1 MNTLVSCHGI
11 AKILAHRTLFEGL
24 SLHVHPKDRIGL
36 IGANGSGK
44 TSLLSILAGAEPPD
58 EGERMA
64 KRGLKIGWV
73 EQEPS
78 FDLEQTVEQSIE
90 AALEAADPVGA
101 IDPVERLVRVGTSL
115 SRLGFAEPE
124 QPLGTLSGGFKK
136 RLAIARALVIE
147 PELMLLD
154 EPTNH
159 LDLAGILWLE
169 DFLSAAAFAYVV
181 VTHDRAF
188 LQRVTHQIVE
198 IDPRHP
204 DGLLQLEGDYAAFVE
219 KRAAALQ
226 ARTKE
231 RETLANKVHREV
243 EWLRRGP
250 KARTSKSHAR
260 IQTAET
266 LITNLQQMKTEDRRL
281 ETDFS
286 FDATGRKTR
295 RLLVAKGIGCT
306 RGGRRLFSG
315 LDLLLKPGLRIG
327 LVGNNGTGK
336 SSLLKVLGGELEP
349 DEGSIKRAEGLRV
362 VTFEQQRESL
372 DPDQSLKQALA
383 GQGDQVIYADRPIH
397 VVGWARRFGFRDE
410 QLEMPVGRLSGGEQ
424 AKAAIARLVV
434 QPADLLMLDEPT
446 NDLDIQTLEVLETSL
461 LQFPGAVVLVTHD
474 RLLLDRV
481 ADLLLGL
488 SGDGETTLLADAAQ
502 WEAWIRKPPKPRA
515 KAKKADPR
523 KAKKRKPGLSYLD
536 KREFEGMEE
545 TIITAERT
553 LEQAR
558 AAIAD
563 PTVATEAETLQER
576 QAALETAEAQVERLY
591 ARWAELDAKRQGLD
605 DQE

>member
-1 MNTLVSCHGI
+1 MSTLVSCHGI

-24 SLHVHPKDRIGL
+24 SLHIHPKDRIGL

-58 EGERMA
+58 EGERMV

-78 FDLEQTVEQSIE
+78 FDLEQTVEQSVE
-90 AALEAADPVGA
+90 TALSSADPDDE
-101 IDPVERLVRVGTSL
+101 IDPVERQVRVGAGL

-124 QPLGTLSGGFKK
+124 QPLGTLSGGWQK

-169 DFLSAAAFAYVV
+169 DFLSAASFAYVV

-188 LQRVTHQIVE
+188 LQRVTRRIVE

-204 DGLLQLEGDYAAFVE
+204 GGLLQIEGDYANFVE
-219 KRAAALQ
+219 KSAVALQ
-226 ARTKE
+226 ARAKG
-231 RETLANKVHREV
+231 REALANKVRREV

-260 IQTAET
+260 IQTAEA
-266 LITNLQQMKTEDRRL
+266 LITDLQQMKTEDRRL

-295 RLLVAKGIGCT
+295 RLLAAKGIGCT

-327 LVGNNGTGK
+327 LVGGNGAGK
-336 SSLLKVLGGELEP
+336 SSLLKVLGGELTP

-362 VTFEQQRESL
+362 VTFEQQHESL

-383 GQGDQVIYADRPIH
+383 GRGDQVIYAGRPIH
-397 VVGWARRFGFRDE
+397 VKGWARRFGFRDE

-446 NDLDIQTLEVLETSL
+446 NDLDIQTLEVLESSL
-461 LQFPGAVVLVTHD
+461 LEFPGAVVLVTHD

-488 SGDGETTLLADAAQ
+488 SGEGEATLLADAAQ
-502 WEAWIRKPPKPRA
+502 WEAWTREPSRPRA
-515 KAKKADPR
+515 RAKKVDPR
-523 KAKKRKPGLSYLD
+523 KVKKCKSGLGYLD

-545 TIITAERT
+545 AILEAEET

-563 PTVATEAETLQER
+563 PVVAADAEALQER
-576 QAALETAEAQVERLY
+576 QAALEAAEAQVERLY
-591 ARWAELDAKRQGLD
+591 ARWAELDARRQGLYE
-605 DQE
+605 QE

>member
-1 MNTLVSCHGI
+1 MSTLVSCHGI

-24 SLHVHPKDRIGL
+24 GLHIHPKDRIGL

-58 EGERMA
+58 EGERMV

-78 FDLEQTVEQSIE
+78 FDLEQTVEQSVE
-90 AALEAADPVGA
+90 TALSSADPDDE
-101 IDPVERLVRVGTSL
+101 IDPVERQVRVGAGL

-124 QPLGTLSGGFKK
+124 QPLGTLSGGWQK

-169 DFLSAAAFAYVV
+169 DFLSAASFAYVV

-188 LQRVTHQIVE
+188 LQRVTRRIVE

-204 DGLLQLEGDYAAFVE
+204 GGLLQIEGDYANFVE
-219 KRAAALQ
+219 KSAVALQ
-226 ARTKE
+226 ARAKG
-231 RETLANKVHREV
+231 REALANKVRREV

-260 IQTAET
+260 IQTAEA
-266 LITNLQQMKTEDRRL
+266 LITDLQQMKTEDRRL

-295 RLLVAKGIGCT
+295 RLLAAKGIGCT

-327 LVGNNGTGK
+327 LVGGNGAGK
-336 SSLLKVLGGELEP
+336 SSLLKVLGGELTP

-362 VTFEQQRESL
+362 VTFEQQHESL

-383 GQGDQVIYADRPIH
+383 GRGDQVIYAGRPIH
-397 VVGWARRFGFRDE
+397 VKGWARRFGFRDE

-446 NDLDIQTLEVLETSL
+446 NDLDIQTLEVLESSL
-461 LQFPGAVVLVTHD
+461 LEFPGAVVLVTHD

-488 SGDGETTLLADAAQ
+488 SGEGEATLLADAAQ
-502 WEAWIRKPPKPRA
+502 WEAWTREPSRPRA
-515 KAKKADPR
+515 RAKKVDPR
-523 KAKKRKPGLSYLD
+523 KVKKCKSGLGYLD

-545 TIITAERT
+545 AILEAEET

-563 PTVATEAETLQER
+563 PVVAADAEALQER
-576 QAALETAEAQVERLY
+576 QAALEAAEAQVERLY
-591 ARWAELDAKRQGLD
+591 ARWAELDARRQGLYE
-605 DQE
+605 QE

>member
-1 MNTLVSCHGI
+1 MDTLVSCRNI
-11 AKILAHRTLFEGL
+11 AKILAHRTLFAGL
-24 SLHVHPKDRIGL
+24 SLHIHPRDRIGL

-58 EGERMA
+58 EGERMV

-73 EQEPS
+73 EQEPG
-78 FDLEQTVEQSIE
+78 FDPGQTVEQSVA
-90 AALEAADPVGA
+90 AALAAADPEGG
-101 IDPVERLVRVGTSL
+101 IDPAGRRALAGVCLG
-115 SRLGFAEPE
+115 RLGFAEPG
-124 QPLGTLSGGFKK
+124 QPVGALSGGWQK

-154 EPTNH
+154 EPTNQ

-169 DFLSAAAFAYVV
+169 DFLSAAAFACVV

-188 LQRVTHQIVE
+188 LQRVARRIVE

-204 DGLLQLEGDYAAFVE
+204 NGLLQIEGDYAAFIE

-226 ARTKE
+226 SRAKE
-231 RETLANKVHREV
+231 SATLANQVRREV

-260 IQTAET
+260 IQAAES
-266 LITNLQQMKTEDRRL
+266 LIADLQQMKTEDRRP
-281 ETDFS
+281 ETGFS

-295 RLLVAKGIGCT
+295 RLLAAKGIGCT

-327 LVGNNGTGK
+327 LVGGNGAGK
-336 SSLLKVLGGELEP
+336 TSLLKVLGGELAP
-349 DEGSIKRAEGLRV
+349 TEGSIKRAEGLRV

-383 GQGDQVIYADRPIH
+383 GRGDQVIFAGRPIH
-397 VVGWARRFGFRDE
+397 VVGWARRFGFQSE

-424 AKAAIARLVV
+424 AKLAIARLVV

-446 NDLDIQTLEVLETSL
+446 NDLDIQALEVLEASL

-488 SGDGETTLLADAAQ
+488 SGEGQAILLADSAQ
-502 WEAWIRKPPKPRA
+502 WEAWIRGPSKPRPR
-515 KAKKADPR
+515 AKKADPR
-523 KAKKRKPGLSYLD
+523 KARKRKPGLGYLD
-536 KREFEGMEE
+536 QREFESMEAAILAAEE
-545 TIITAERT
+545 T
-553 LEQAR
+553 LDLAR

-563 PTVATEAETLQER
+563 PAVAADAQALQER
-576 QAALETAEAQVERLY
+576 QAALEAAEARVELLY
-591 ARWAELDAKRQGLD
+591 ARWAELDARRRGRD

>member
-1 MNTLVSCHGI
+1 MSTLISCHGI

-24 SLHVHPKDRIGL
+24 GLQIHPEDRIGL

-44 TSLLSILAGAEPPD
+44 TSLLRILAGAEAPD

-64 KRGLKIGWV
+64 RRGLKIGWV

-78 FDLEQTVEQSIE
+78 LDHELTVEQCIE
-90 AALEAADPVGA
+90 AALAADDPDGK
-101 IDPVERLVRVGTSL
+101 IDQIERQVRVGATL
-115 SRLGFAEPE
+115 SRLNFPDPE
-124 QPLGTLSGGFKK
+124 QRVGSLSGGWQK
-136 RLAIARALVIE
+136 RTAIARALVIE

-159 LDLAGILWLE
+159 LDLAAILWLE
-169 DFLSAAAFAYVV
+169 DFLSVAPFAFIV

-188 LQRVTHQIVE
+188 LQRVARRIVE

-204 DGLLQLEGDYAAFVE
+204 GGMLQIEGDYASFVE
-219 KRAAALQ
+219 KRAAALT

-231 RETLANKVHREV
+231 RDSLSNRVRREV
-243 EWLRRGP
+243 AWLRRGP

-266 LITNLQQMKTEDRRL
+266 LIADLQQMKTEDRRSDA
-281 ETDFS
+281 DFS

-295 RLLVAKGIGCT
+295 RLISAKGIGCT
-306 RGGRRLFSG
+306 RGGKLLFSG

-327 LVGNNGTGK
+327 LVGENGAGK
-336 SSLLKVLGGELEP
+336 SSLLKVLGGELDP
-349 DEGSIKRAEGLRV
+349 DEGSIKCAEGLRV
-362 VTFEQQRESL
+362 VTFEQQRDSL
-372 DPDQSLKQALA
+372 DPQQTLKQALA
-383 GQGDQVIYADRPIH
+383 GRSDQVIFAGRPIH
-397 VVGWARRFGFRDE
+397 VVGWAKRFGFRTE
-410 QLEMPVGRLSGGEQ
+410 QLEMPVGNLSGGEQ
-424 AKAAIARLVV
+424 AKAVIARLVV

-446 NDLDIQTLEVLETSL
+446 NDLDIQTLEVLESSL
-461 LQFPGAVVLVTHD
+461 REFPGAVVLITHD

-488 SGDGETTLLADAAQ
+488 SGTGETSFLADAAQ
-502 WEAWIRKPPKPRA
+502 WESWIRERSKPRA
-515 KAKKADPR
+515 KTKRVDPR
-523 KAKKRKPGLSYLD
+523 KTKKRKPGLGYLE

-545 TIITAERT
+545 AIIQAEEI
-553 LEQAR
+553 LEQSQ

-563 PTVATEAETLQER
+563 PAIAADAEALQER
-576 QAALETAEAQVERLY
+576 QTALVAAEAEVEQLY
-591 ARWAELDAKRQGLD
+591 ARWAVLDTRRKGLD
-605 DQE
+605 EKE

>member
-1 MNTLVSCHGI
+1 MNTLISCREI
-11 AKILAHRTLFEGL
+11 AKSHGHRTLFEGL
-24 SLHVHPKDRIGL
+24 SLHINPKDRIGL

-44 TSLLSILAGAEPPD
+44 TSLLSILAGVEPPD
-58 EGERMA
+58 EGERMVR
-64 KRGLKIGWV
+64 RGLKIGWI
-73 EQEPS
+73 EQEPDFES
-78 FDLEQTVEQSIE
+78 GQTAEQSVE
-90 AALEAADPVGA
+90 AALMAADPEGEIDPAERRALVGA
-101 IDPVERLVRVGTSL
+101 SL
-115 SRLGFAEPE
+115 GRLGFAEPE
-124 QPLGTLSGGFKK
+124 QLVGELSGGWQK

-154 EPTNH
+154 EPTNQ

-169 DFLSAAAFAYVV
+169 DFLSAASFACVV
-181 VTHDRAF
+181 VTHDRTF
-188 LQRVTHQIVE
+188 LQRVTRRMIE

-204 DGLLQLEGDYAAFVE
+204 DGILQIEGDYATFLE
-219 KRAAALQ
+219 KRAVALQ
-226 ARTKE
+226 ARAKE
-231 RETLANKVHREV
+231 GATLANKVRREV

-260 IQTAET
+260 IQTAEVM
-266 LITNLQQMKTEDRRL
+266 IADLQQMKTEDRRL
-281 ETDFS
+281 ETGFS

-327 LVGNNGTGK
+327 LVGGNGAGK
-336 SSLLKVLGGELEP
+336 TSLLKVLGGELEP
-349 DEGSIKRAEGLRV
+349 TEGSIKRAEGLRV

-372 DPDQSLKQALA
+372 DPDQSLRQALA
-383 GQGDQVIYADRPIH
+383 GSGDQVIYAGRPIH
-397 VVGWARRFGFRDE
+397 VVGWARRFGFRSE
-410 QLEMPVGRLSGGEQ
+410 QIEMKVGRLSGGEQ

-446 NDLDIQTLEVLETSL
+446 NDLDIQTLEVLESSL

-488 SGDGETTLLADAAQ
+488 SGAGQATLLADSAQ
-502 WEAWIRKPPKPRA
+502 WEAWIREPSKTRA
-515 KAKKADPR
+515 KAKKVDPR
-523 KAKKRKPGLSYLD
+523 KARKRKPGLSYLD
-536 KREFEGMEE
+536 QREFESMEAA
-545 TIITAERT
+545 ILAAEET

-563 PTVATEAETLQER
+563 PAVAADAQALQER
-576 QAALETAEAQVERLY
+576 QAALESAEAQVKRLY
-591 ARWAELDAKRQGLD
+591 ARWAQLDTKRQGLD
-605 DQE
+605 EHE

>member
-1 MNTLVSCHGI
+1 MSTLVSCRGI
-11 AKILAHRTLFEGL
+11 AKILAHRTLFEGIN
-24 SLHVHPKDRIGL
+24 LHIHPKDRIGL

-44 TSLLSILAGAEPPD
+44 TSLLSILAGVEPPD
-58 EGERMA
+58 QGERVV

-78 FDLEQTVEQSIE
+78 FDLGQTVEQSVE
-90 AALEAADPVGA
+90 AALLAADPDGE
-101 IDPVERLVRVGTSL
+101 IDPVERQVLVEASL
-115 SRLGFAEPE
+115 GRLGFTEPE
-124 QPLGTLSGGFKK
+124 QPVGTLSGGLKK

-154 EPTNH
+154 EPTNQ

-169 DFLSAAAFAYVV
+169 DFLSAASFAYVV
-181 VTHDRAF
+181 VTHDRTF
-188 LQRVTHQIVE
+188 LQRVTRRMVE

-204 DGLLQLEGDYAAFVE
+204 DGLLQFEGDYATFVE
-219 KRAAALQ
+219 KRAASLQ
-226 ARTKE
+226 ARARKNTA
-231 RETLANKVHREV
+231 LANKVRREV

-260 IQTAET
+260 ILTAEAM
-266 LITNLQQMKTEDRRL
+266 IADLQQMKTEDRRL
-281 ETDFS
+281 DTGFS

-295 RLLVAKGIGCT
+295 RLLEAKGIGCT
-306 RGGRRLFSG
+306 RGGRRLFSD
-315 LDLLLKPGLRIG
+315 LDLLLKPGLRVG
-327 LVGNNGTGK
+327 LVGGNG
-336 SSLLKVLGGELEP
+336 
-349 DEGSIKRAEGLRV
+349 A
-362 VTFEQQRESL
+362 

-383 GQGDQVIYADRPIH
+383 GRGDQVIFAGRPIH
-397 VVGWARRFGFRDE
+397 VVGWARRFGFLNE
-410 QLEMPVGRLSGGEQ
+410 QLEMSVGRLSGGEQ
-424 AKAAIARLVV
+424 AKVAIARLVV

-446 NDLDIQTLEVLETSL
+446 NDLDIQALDVLETSL

-488 SGDGETTLLADAAQ
+488 SGEGEAIWLADSAQ
-502 WEAWIRKPPKPRA
+502 WEAWIREPSKPRA
-515 KAKKADPR
+515 KPKKVDPR

-536 KREFEGMEE
+536 KREFESMEAA
-545 TIITAERT
+545 ILTAEET

-563 PTVATEAETLQER
+563 PAVAADAEALQER
-576 QAALETAEAQVERLY
+576 QATLEAAEAQVEWLY
-591 ARWAELDAKRQGLD
+591 ARWAELDTKRQGLD
-605 DQE
+605 EQE